1 MAEEL
6 IKIPD
11 LPAGTPADTDVVPFV
26 DLATN
31 TTKKALKSELKGDT
45 GLAATAD
52 AGTTTT
58 LSAGQSATVTNVGTP
73 SAAIFNFA
81 IPQGIQ
87 GITGDTGAKVTSV
100 AFSGNDIVF
109 TLDDASTVTLTD
121 AKTDLKGDTGLTGAN
136 GATGAKIVS
145 ASFVGDDMVFTLDDS
160 TTVTLLNAKI
170 TLKGSKGDTG
180 PAGTITSIVKTN
192 TVGLVDTYT
201 VTYND
206 NSTTTF
212 TVTNGQDG
220 TGAGDMLASVYD
232 PVGKASQ
239 VEVISNKKTDLS
251 DNSDTFYPSQKA
263 VKTAVDGK
271 QATLVSATNIKTI
284 NSISL
289 LGSGNINTPNT
300 EYTASSFDIKDLTDS
315 TSLRSSWTGKQNALG
330 FTPENVTNKVTA
342 FSSPTDTQY
351 PSAKLVKDQL
361 DGKQASGSYLIAS
374 DITGKEDTSNKST
387 DVNADAASDT
397 KYPSVKAV
405 KSYADTKADKPNEV
419 SVATATSITP
429 SGSYKENEH
438 KVTALTSALTI
449 NAPSSPSDGNTL
461 LIRINS
467 ASAQTLTFNAIYDF
481 IAEKPTETP
490 AGETLYIGA
499 IYNSTKPKWEV
510 TSVNNK

>member
-1 MAEEL
+1 
-6 IKIPD
+6 
-11 LPAGTPADTDVVPFV
+11 
-26 DLATN
+26 
-31 TTKKALKSELKGDT
+31 
-45 GLAATAD
+45 
-52 AGTTTT
+52 
-58 LSAGQSATVTNVGTP
+58 
-73 SAAIFNFA
+73 
-81 IPQGIQ
+81 
-87 GITGDTGAKVTSV
+87 
-100 AFSGNDIVF
+100 
-109 TLDDASTVTLTD
+109 
-121 AKTDLKGDTGLTGAN
+121 
-136 GATGAKIVS
+136 
-145 ASFVGDDMVFTLDDS
+145 MVFTLDDS

-170 TLKGSKGDTG
+170 TLKGSK
-180 PAGTITSIVKTN
+180 GTITSIVKTN

-361 DGKQASGSYLIAS
+361 DGPQ
-374 DITGKEDTSNKST
+374 NK
-387 DVNADAASDT
+387 N
-397 KYPSVKAV
+397 YHYFSV
-405 KSYADTKADKPNEV
+405 
-419 SVATATSITP
+419 
-429 SGSYKENEH
+429 
-438 KVTALTSALTI
+438 
-449 NAPSSPSDGNTL
+449 
-461 LIRINS
+461 
-467 ASAQTLTFNAIYDF
+467 
-481 IAEKPTETP
+481 
-490 AGETLYIGA
+490 
-499 IYNSTKPKWEV
+499 
-510 TSVNNK
+510 